1 MESLQGVAAP
11 KFHLFQSVT
20 VYSALDSFP
29 ADHGRIV
36 GICFDPQQHLQ
47 NQWWYTVEYPE
58 GVASSPWLQ
67 PGYKDEVPES
77 DITRR
82 ELTALAFT

>member
-1 MESLQGVAAP
+1 MESQQGVPAP
-11 KFHLFQSVT
+11 KFHLFQPVT

-36 GICFDPQQHLQ
+36 GICFDPRQHLQ
-47 NQWWYTVEYPE
+47 TQWWYTVEYPDGIE
-58 GVASSPWLQ
+58 SSPWLQ

-77 DITRR
+77 DITQR
-82 ELTALAFT
+82 EPNALAFT